1 MSNRKQELNVTGK
14 DEIGVSVNR
23 SGEHTTIDV
32 RSLPPPSRHSKILE
46 VFDKIKPGEKLLVI
60 NDHEPVH
67 LVQFM
72 KHERRDFDAS
82 SYTAYQRGP
91 REWIGEFHKNKAG
104 DATHP
109 DHIFTSFE
117 RERAYSEDSF
127 SPVPIYSDPGF
138 RVILTYIKAG
148 QFIPIHSPGSDLVF
162 LIHKGKGTATA
173 GEKKYQVGPGDILIV
188 KRGVKR
194 GIMAETDMEAMHL
207 VTPPPA
213 DKDHEE
219 VSSQIAQGKFE

>member
-1 MSNRKQELNVTGK
+1 MNVTGK
-14 DEIGVSVNR
+14 DEIGVLVNR

-32 RSLPPPSRHSKILE
+32 RALPPPSRHSKILE
-46 VFDKIKPGEKLLVI
+46 VFDKMSPGEKLLVI

-82 SYTAYQRGP
+82 SYTAYQLGP

-104 DATHP
+104 DAMRA

-117 RERAYSEDSF
+117 SERTYNEDSF
-127 SPVPIYSDPGF
+127 SPVPIYSDPGY

-148 QFIPIHSPGSDLVF
+148 QFIPVHSPGSDLVF
-162 LIHKGKGTATA
+162 LIHKGKGTAIA
-173 GEKKYQVGPGDILIV
+173 GEKEYQVGPGDILIV
-188 KRGVKR
+188 NRGVKR
-194 GIMAETDMEAMHL
+194 GIKAETDMEALHL
-207 VTPPPA
+207 VSPPPA

-219 VSSQIAQGKFE
+219 VSSKIAQGKFK